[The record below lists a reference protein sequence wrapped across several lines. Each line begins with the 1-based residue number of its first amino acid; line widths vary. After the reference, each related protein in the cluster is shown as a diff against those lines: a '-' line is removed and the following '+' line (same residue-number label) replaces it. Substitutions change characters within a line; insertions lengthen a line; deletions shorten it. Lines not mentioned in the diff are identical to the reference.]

1 MIFDASALLALMLGE
16 PGADI
21 VENHLA
27 EAVISAVNYSEVIA
41 KLLQHGM
48 PFDLAMTGVA
58 KLIAEVVPFE
68 KEHAIVTAALREE
81 TADYGLSFADRAC
94 LALGRIT
101 RLPVLTADQAWA
113 ELKIKVRVEL
123 IR

>member
-16 PGADI
+16 PGAEI
-21 VENHLA
+21 AEKHLA
-27 EAVISAVNYSEVIA
+27 DAVISAVNFSEVLA

-48 PFDLAMTGVA
+48 PFDLAVSGVG

-68 KEHAIVTAALREE
+68 KKHAIVTAALREE
-81 TADYGLSFADRAC
+81 TAACGLSFGDRAC

-101 RLPVLTADQAWA
+101 RLPVLTADRAWA
-113 ELKIKVRVEL
+113 DLKIKVRVEL